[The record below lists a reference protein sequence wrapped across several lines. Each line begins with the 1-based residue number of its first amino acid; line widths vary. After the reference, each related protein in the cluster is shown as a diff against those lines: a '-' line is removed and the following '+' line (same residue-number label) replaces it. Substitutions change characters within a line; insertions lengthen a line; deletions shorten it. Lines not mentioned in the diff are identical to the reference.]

1 MSDFKID
8 FSSFQKEW
16 DKIGKRKEN
25 IILINNFLKKEHI
38 KIFYDYVEKYKDN
51 KDFRGGKSL
60 NQNFIKKDDIDVYNF
75 LIEYQ
80 NKVYEEVKNY
90 FVKKLGVK
98 VRKAPNTP
106 LHFIKWENGMN
117 SVLHADCEKQDG
129 TPVFEANFYRL
140 NISSLIYIN
149 DNYEGGAIE
158 FPEYDFYL
166 KPSSGDLVIFPSNHK
181 HLVTEVKSSN
191 NRYTMP
197 MWFTFDLEDLFK
209 SDENFDAKN
218 SIDLFKKD
226 DEAYNSY

>member
-25 IILINNFLKKEHI
+25 IILINNFLKKKDI
-38 KIFYDYVEKYKDN
+38 KIFYDYVEKYKDSEN
-51 KDFRGGKSL
+51 FRGGKSL
-60 NQNFIKKDDIDVYNF
+60 NQNFIKKDNFDVYSL

-80 NKVYEEVKNY
+80 DKIYEEVKSY
-90 FVKKLGVK
+90 FVEKLGVK
-98 VRKAPNTP
+98 VRKTPNTP
-106 LHFIKWENGMN
+106 IHFVKWENGMS

-149 DNYEGGAIE
+149 DNYEGGSIE

-166 KPSSGDLVIFPSNHK
+166 KPSRGSLVIFPSNHK
-181 HLVTEVKSSN
+181 HLVTEVKGSN

-197 MWFTFDLEDLFK
+197 MWFTFDLENLFE
-209 SDENFDAKN
+209 SSGNFDAKN

-226 DEAYNSY
+226 NESYNSY